1 MRFFL
6 VLEIKKI
13 PGLCY
18 VFFWGGLFRMFA
30 ARCDIQEADLV
41 IVLAREQQ

>member
-18 VFFWGGLFRMFA
+18 VFGGLFRMFA

>member
-1 MRFFL
+1 MRFS

-13 PGLCY
+13 L
-18 VFFWGGLFRMFA
+18 VMLLFAGLFRMFA

>member
-18 VFFWGGLFRMFA
+18 VFAGLFRMFA